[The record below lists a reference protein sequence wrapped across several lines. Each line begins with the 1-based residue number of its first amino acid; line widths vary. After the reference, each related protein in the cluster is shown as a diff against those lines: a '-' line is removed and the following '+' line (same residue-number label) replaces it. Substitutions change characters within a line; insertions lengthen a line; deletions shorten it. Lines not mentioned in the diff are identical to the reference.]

1 MNIDNLRQLLDEATP
16 GPWQQG
22 TGVHDNVIRAEG
34 DFDWVGV
41 GGTRH
46 DTRDPVFR
54 GQVSN
59 RDGQHVADARAIVA
73 LRNAAPDLLAAVEAL
88 ERLTDAAGP
97 IGEDDGP
104 DHIFAPT
111 DPEWQEFEAALA
123 DARAVLRRLRG
134 EGPRD
139 V

>member
-1 MNIDNLRQLLDEATP
+1 MNIDNLRQLLD
-16 GPWQQG
+16 
-22 TGVHDNVIRAEG
+22 G
-34 DFDWVGV
+34 DD
-41 GGTRH
+41 RY
-46 DTRDPVFR
+46 
-54 GQVSN
+54 
-59 RDGQHVADARAIVA
+59 AA
-73 LRNAAPDLLAAVEAL
+73 LSALWTVAPDLLAAVEAL

-134 EGPRD
+134 EEGDR
-139 V
+139 